1 LKPILVD
8 SLARLKTAK
17 EFDPMD
23 VRPEVTGRKPS
34 EQPLHGV
41 VVSVRGPPIGVPVS
55 EAARLSGL
63 SRSYIWV
70 LIKNGRLKTISVG
83 RRRIVLFQSLLELL
97 GAN

>member
-1 LKPILVD
+1 V
-8 SLARLKTAK
+8 RLKTAK
-17 EFDPMD
+17 EFDTMG
-23 VRPEVTGRKPS
+23 VRSEVTGRKPS
-34 EQPLHGV
+34 EQPLHRGV
-41 VVSVRGPPIGVPVS
+41 AVSVRGPPIGVRVS

-70 LIKNGRLKTISVG
+70 LIKNDRLKTISVG